1 MITPQKETP
10 PTPNGLRL
18 RALCHVP
25 FVAGWLCCLTAQSD
39 LAGCRVPSAA
49 RHAGRASTESVA
61 SPPTMDGTR
70 PVARVRLCQWK
81 KILRPAQHNVIR
93 VRLDDL
99 RDTSR
104 STRNLGHAMC
114 AGTAHPAPYQIYS
127 LQELVLTPLHVTRRT
142 PSEIDLVPLRFSL

>member
-1 MITPQKETP
+1 MVFAFA
-10 PTPNGLRL
+10 
-18 RALCHVP
+18 ALCHVP